1 MIKLLGM
8 RRGKDA
14 QRFWNMAGASLPEAT
29 SPFEYVWTENGV
41 VIQAVGLELRKGAN
55 DIRLPTPT
63 LSQHVL
69 LLAGLAA
76 ELQTAEGMSAFMPT
90 GVLGQ
95 ETAAKIG
102 VRVVIKAKDA
112 TTYSGPVAIYHL
124 LSDR

>member
-29 SPFEYVWTENGV
+29 PPFEYVWTENGV
-41 VIQAVGLELRKGAN
+41 TVVTTGLELKKGAN

-63 LSQHVL
+63 LSQYVL

-76 ELQTAEGMSAFMPT
+76 ELQTAEGLSAFMPT

-102 VRVVIKAKDA
+102 VRVVVTTREA
-112 TTYSGPVAIYHL
+112 TTYSGPVAVYHL